1 MTRQLLMGW
10 ATSASLLV
18 PSTPALA
25 QTTPSGPPPVILS
38 PGDLV
43 RIVVWEKPELS
54 GEFVVTPEG
63 TLAHPL
69 YQDVPVAGVSLAVAK
84 MRLRDFLARTY
95 TKDPLLTV
103 EPLFRVTVGGEVRQP
118 NVLTVPR
125 GTTVA
130 QAVALGGGVAERG
143 RASGVRLIRGGRTY
157 QVDLTRPHPDA
168 APIQVLSGDQI
179 IVPRGRNFFRDVL
192 APLAS
197 LTAAVASVIAVT
209 RL

>member
-1 MTRQLLMGW
+1 MTLDALVRWVALAGLLL
-10 ATSASLLV
+10 A
-18 PSTPALA
+18 PTPAQA
-25 QTTPSGPPPVILS
+25 QTPPGGAPAVVLA

-43 RIVVWEKPELS
+43 RIVVWQKPELS

-69 YQDVPVAGVSLAVAK
+69 YQDVPVAGVTLAVAK
-84 MRLRDFLARTY
+84 QRLRDFLAQSY

-143 RASGVRLIRGGRTY
+143 RASGVRLLRGGRTY
-157 QVDLTRPHPDA
+157 QVDLTRPEPDA
-168 APIQVLSGDQI
+168 TTLQVLSGDQI
-179 IVPRGRNFFRDVL
+179 IVPRGHNFFRDVL